1 MSEIVRK
8 PRAQAYPAV
17 SHDRPNMKR
26 FGIALAHSL
35 LGYVAMA
42 LLGYVAIGQF
52 STNVHDRQLEAAMT
66 AAFVTGPLGAVIDFI
81 VGFMRGGRW

>member
-1 MSEIVRK
+1 
-8 PRAQAYPAV
+8 
-17 SHDRPNMKR
+17 MKR
-26 FGIALAHSL
+26 FGIALAYSL

-52 STNVHDRQLEAAMT
+52 STNVHDRQLEATMT
-66 AAFVTGPLGAVIDFI
+66 AAFVTGPLGAVIGFI

>member
-1 MSEIVRK
+1 MLPTR
-8 PRAQAYPAV
+8 AYPAI
-17 SHDRPNMKR
+17 SHDRPDMKR
-26 FGIALAHSL
+26 FGIALACSL

-66 AAFVTGPLGAVIDFI
+66 AAFVAGPLGAVIGFI
-81 VGFMRGGRW
+81 IGFMRGGRW